1 MIAECDRDC
10 GGDVANQQCEAFL
23 HEKRANPEDLWKF
36 WIGMAAV
43 FLGCCWVSVSC
54 SAKGLGSSIDCH
66 VSDVAQVISREK
78 SCWSSFEAEQPT
90 LRRFDLNKEEFLK
103 PCCNNE
109 ANGTE

>member
-1 MIAECDRDC
+1 VTETA
-10 GGDVANQQCEAFL
+10 VAMWQTNNVKLFCT
-23 HEKRANPEDLWKF
+23 KRGPTQRIFGSSGLAWPLSF
-36 WIGMAAV
+36 WDAV
-43 FLGCCWVSVSC
+43 CWVSVSC